1 MQKKRCHKRQRFFA
15 KLKIEKSGIICHGH
29 DGEARRYGLDDHEHQ
44 GCQDGDA
51 QGEVGKASLFL
62 MFIQA
67 EQTDAD
73 SRTDGSEQGTQ
84 REILVH
90 GIRCQQGDDHGP
102 VDDDG
107 IAFRQ
112 DRFGITAHRREP
124 VRPVDAAQA
133 REERRSVE
141 QLIPPGRSLAA
152 VSRPP
157 HGEGVNQNSHAADDV
172 IVIFRDELDESRA
185 NRHQDSGE
193 DDHLTDFPL
202 RRTRLGIHFLINLGE
217 DFHEEGK
224 DEENDADE
232 RIERSQGNGDQNRDG
247 QAHAREKGETLD
259 LHDVKLR
266 VHRKIRKDIE
276 HQHSGNTFDGLG
288 PHVQEHEED
297 THAHIDTRKAGEH
310 RPQQASHEER
320 RYGR

>member
-1 MQKKRCHKRQRFFA
+1 
-15 KLKIEKSGIICHGH
+15 
-29 DGEARRYGLDDHEHQ
+29 
-44 GCQDGDA
+44 
-51 QGEVGKASLFL
+51 

-67 EQTDAD
+67 EQADAD
-73 SRTDGSEQGTQ
+73 GRADSSEQGAQ

-90 GIRCQQGDDHGP
+90 GIRCQQGNDHGP
-102 VDDDG
+102 VDDDR
-107 IAFRQ
+107 IAFGQ
-112 DRFGITAHRREP
+112 NRFGIAAHRREP
-124 VRPVDAAQA
+124 VRPVDAAQTG
-133 REERRSVE
+133 EERRCIE

-157 HGEGVNQNSHAADDV
+157 HDEGVNQNSHAADDV

-193 DDHLTDFPL
+193 DDHLADFPL
-202 RRTRLGIHFLINLGE
+202 RRTRLGIHFLVNLGE

-232 RIERSQGNGDQNRDG
+232 RIERSQSDGDQNRDG

-266 VHRKIRKDIE
+266 VHRKIGEYIK

-288 PHVQEHEED
+288 PHVQKHEED
-297 THAHIDTRKAGEH
+297 AHAHIDARKTGEH